1 MRYTIGLLKFVSINR
16 LKLFSVNI
24 ALGKSA
30 KQSTTYQVS
39 SASRAVD
46 GNTATAYVFGSCTH
60 TSDSNGWWRVDF
72 GKTARVYSVKITNR
86 SKQ

>member
-1 MRYTIGLLKFVSINR
+1 M
-16 LKLFSVNI
+16 NI

-30 KQSTTYQVS
+30 KQSTTIGGRG
-39 SASRAVD
+39 ASRAVD
-46 GNTATAYVFGSCTH
+46 GNTATSYYSGSCTH
-60 TSDSNGWWRVDF
+60 TDPFSSGWWRVDF